1 MGCISIKNKSK
12 KIKGSKCLESNTS
25 RIIPLNSEETYTSQ
39 LSDYVSLAF
48 LGAGSFA
55 EVLTSKH
62 IPSQTYRALKI
73 IAKSRLVDQHIDDQ
87 EALKEISILQ
97 KLNHEKILNFY
108 ESFEDETCFYI
119 ATELCKGNTLYNRL
133 KKQGKL
139 QESDVKTIM
148 FQVLQAVD
156 YIHSQGIV
164 HRDLK
169 PENILLNSEDSDDI
183 KVADFGN
190 ACELNTGKGLEGC
203 FGSLY
208 YLAPEVF
215 DGKYN
220 EKVDIWSCGI
230 IAYVLATGQPPFFDG
245 NGVNI
250 KEIVQSLNFEE
261 IKKNIRGYSDD
272 FTELLCRML
281 NINPENRISANEA
294 QKHSW
299 FSLQCQH

>member
-12 KIKGSKCLESNTS
+12 KSKENKCLESKTS

-39 LSDYVSLAF
+39 LSDYITIEF

-73 IAKSRLVDQHIDDQ
+73 ITKSRLADQHINEQDT
-87 EALKEISILQ
+87 LKEISILQ
-97 KLNHEKILNFY
+97 KLNHDKILNFY

-119 ATELCKGNTLYNRL
+119 ATELCKGNTLYNKL

-139 QESDVKTIM
+139 QEPVAKNIM
-148 FQVLQAVD
+148 LQMLQAVD

-169 PENILLNSEDSDDI
+169 PENILMNSGDSDDI
-183 KVADFGN
+183 KIADFGN
-190 ACELNTGKGLEGC
+190 ACELNTSKGIEGC

-245 NGVNI
+245 NGTNI

-281 NINPENRISANEA
+281 DINPENRISANEA
-294 QKHSW
+294 QKHPW
-299 FSLQCQH
+299 FSPQH